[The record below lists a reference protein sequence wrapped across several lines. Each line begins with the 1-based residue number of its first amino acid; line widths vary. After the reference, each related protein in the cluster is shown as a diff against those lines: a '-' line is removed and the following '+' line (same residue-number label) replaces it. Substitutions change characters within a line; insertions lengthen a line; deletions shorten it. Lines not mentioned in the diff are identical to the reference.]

1 MPLPP
6 PHCPTPDCDDHLWKD
21 TTTTEVHRDN
31 WRWWCHRCDKKCY
44 PTREQIEEY
53 RNAVGTVGTG
63 CRDPRDPRMAARP
76 H

>member
-1 MPLPP
+1 MSLPP

-53 RNAVGTVGTG
+53 RNAVGTG
-63 CRDPRDPRMAARP
+63 CRDPRDPRVAARP